1 MRKLNVNLDDC
12 TCYQCGPAS
21 TYTYEKETEVYPSGE
36 YAVKFYEVKW
46 KTIHEEDH
54 YPEAITK
61 DGYQVMESEREE
73 ITGKQWVD
81 TWSVETHVN

>member
-1 MRKLNVNLDDC
+1 MKKLNVSVAEC
-12 TCYQCGPAS
+12 SCYQCGPAS

-46 KTIHEEDH
+46 KTIREEYH

-61 DGYQVMESEREE
+61 DGYHVMESEREE